1 MGIIFS
7 RYVSKGV
14 YGNYQLVLSFI
25 ATLTIFSL
33 PGFSKGIWSE
43 TTTGKDGA
51 LDVAINKKMK
61 WGILGSIALIA
72 IGIKYYIVDDQY
84 ILMLCLIVGAI
95 TFPLFAG
102 GNIWVGFLDSKKKY
116 NLSTRLSLIFET
128 LNKLAIVAALFIFR
142 ESLLMLIIAATGSIA
157 VTNYIGL
164 KIAEKN
170 KSNDLVTDDF
180 SKYGFFLT
188 KISIFKVLMSKI
200 DKLLI
205 GIFIGPIEL
214 AIYSFSLI
222 IPDQVMALVA
232 SVTSVIIPK
241 IGEHSQKKVQE
252 KIYKKAALIIIG
264 NLILVTIVIFLT
276 PWVITTLFTEKY
288 AESILY
294 SQIITAGIF
303 LYVFEVIFAN
313 ILLVKKHKNQILKVN
328 LLNPA
333 FRSIAII
340 IGFVWYGIL
349 GVAIAT
355 IITRFFSFA
364 VHLYFT
370 RQSNRV

>member
-1 MGIIFS
+1 M
-7 RYVSKGV
+7 
-14 YGNYQLVLSFI
+14 
-25 ATLTIFSL
+25 
-33 PGFSKGIWSE
+33 
-43 TTTGKDGA
+43 
-51 LDVAINKKMK
+51 
-61 WGILGSIALIA
+61 
-72 IGIKYYIVDDQY
+72 
-84 ILMLCLIVGAI
+84 
-95 TFPLFAG
+95 
-102 GNIWVGFLDSKKKY
+102 
-116 NLSTRLSLIFET
+116 
-128 LNKLAIVAALFIFR
+128 
-142 ESLLMLIIAATGSIA
+142 
-157 VTNYIGL
+157 
-164 KIAEKN
+164 
-170 KSNDLVTDDF
+170 
-180 SKYGFFLT
+180 
-188 KISIFKVLMSKI
+188 
-200 DKLLI
+200 
-205 GIFIGPIEL
+205 
-214 AIYSFSLI
+214 
-222 IPDQVMALVA
+222 
-232 SVTSVIIPK
+232 
-241 IGEHSQKKVQE
+241 
-252 KIYKKAALIIIG
+252 
-264 NLILVTIVIFLT
+264 TIVIFLT